1 MKTPLF
7 KSLLLAFA
15 FTAIAGCSSEE
26 TTDPTPVP
34 EEKDKFVLMTSTER
48 FGSGYFT
55 ALDSLPKGTI
65 QATNSK
71 SLQIKEAFGFRTFGK
86 WFFNRTNAAGD
97 VGLQKYS
104 LNTDGSLKNEGFIA
118 GSTQYLVVN
127 ETTGYYLD
135 ETRGLLKL
143 QKFNPTTMLRT
154 GEVDLSAV
162 EKQGVEYQAVGK
174 HTIAAKEG
182 KLFVGISY
190 GTKAAAGYGD
200 DVFNAIEFA
209 VVDIA
214 TDKYEKTIKYD
225 GLKGVGWGSSG
236 NKMWSIGDDGALYL
250 YSTGLGNTGF
260 ANPSIIRVKKGET
273 DFDKSWV
280 FSTKGLQAGNS
291 LATALIKGGKLY
303 FEMAST
309 PVKADYSNLTAT
321 IFDYYVYDMTS
332 KQVTKIEGLPLH
344 DYAYANDQAITEI
357 DGKVY
362 LWVKNSA
369 QKVDGYYVVD
379 GTKATQVFNVALDGA
394 IQGFAKLSE

>member
-1 MKTPLF
+1 MKTTLF
-7 KSLLLAFA
+7 RSLLLGFA
-15 FTAIAGCSSEE
+15 FTAFLGCTSDDTSE
-26 TTDPTPVP
+26 PTPTP
-34 EEKDKFVLMTSTER
+34 EVKDKFVLMTSTER

-55 ALDSLPKGTI
+55 GLDSLPSGTI

-71 SLQIKEAFGFRTFGK
+71 SLQVKEAFGFRTFGK

-97 VGLQKYS
+97 VGLQKYT
-104 LNTDGSLKNEGFIA
+104 LNSDGSMKDEGFIA
-118 GSTQYLVVN
+118 GATQYLVVN

-135 ETRGLLKL
+135 ETRSLLKL

-162 EKQGVEYQAVGK
+162 QKTGVEYQAVGK

-190 GTKAAAGYGD
+190 GTKTAAGYGD

-250 YSTGLGNTGF
+250 YSTGLGNSGF

-273 DFDKSWV
+273 DFDKTWV
-280 FSTKGLQAGNS
+280 FGTKALQAGNS
-291 LATALIKGGKLY
+291 LATALVKGGKLY

-309 PVKADYSNLTAT
+309 PLKADYSNLTST
-321 IFDYYVYDMTS
+321 IFDYYIYDMTT
-332 KQVTKIEGLPLH
+332 KQVTKIADLPQH
-344 DYAYANDQAITEI
+344 DYAYANDQAIIEI

-362 LWVKNSA
+362 LWVKNSS
-369 QKVDGYYVVD
+369 QKIDGYYVVD
-379 GTKATQVFNVALDGA
+379 GIKATQVFNVALDGA